1 MHFSSNQKDADQIT
15 SLKMQVCNTGEKIQ
29 GIQQRNRRM
38 DCEIC
43 IRTKLWCTVLS
54 V

>member
-15 SLKMQVCNTGEKIQ
+15 SLNMQVCNTGEKDQ
-29 GIQQRNRRM
+29 GIQQRNRRI
-38 DCEIC
+38 DCGIC
-43 IRTKLWCTVLS
+43 KRTKLWRTVLS